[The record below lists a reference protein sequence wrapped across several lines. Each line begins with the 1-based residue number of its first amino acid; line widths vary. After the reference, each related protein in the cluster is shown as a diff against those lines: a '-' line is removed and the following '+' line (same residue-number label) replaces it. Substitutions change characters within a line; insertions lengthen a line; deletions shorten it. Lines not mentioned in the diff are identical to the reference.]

1 MKQLSRII
9 KKDNML
15 YPQSNKFRST
25 TSLNGIWNYKLVED
39 DYIPLNKAEKTFP
52 MAVPASINDIVTDKR
67 IAEYAGKVLFET
79 EFSLPQEKDKIYR
92 LRIGSASHKCEI
104 YLNGAKIGDGI
115 NGHLPIDLPLEN
127 LKDENRLSV
136 IIDNRLD
143 FHTLPMGMLKEGN
156 VFREATAN
164 AGFFIMD
171 EPEKHPK
178 YKQVINHDF
187 YNFTGIHRD
196 VIVYGINKCAFSDIT
211 VKTIVGGD
219 YNKISV
225 KLDFFNDDLKLD
237 DIKIK
242 ISREEKAVVE
252 KELKISD
259 LQNCETALNIENP
272 ELWSPESPV
281 LYKLTVES
289 SADKYSLMF
298 GIRKVSYDEKGLY
311 LNDKPVY
318 LKGFGMH
325 EDFFISGKGINSAVN
340 VRNFELLK
348 WINANS
354 FRTSHYPYAEEIY
367 DLADR
372 YGILVIDEVSAV
384 GVNHWPDYTFGE
396 GRADEKTLALHKEL
410 LSLLWERDKNHP
422 SVIMISVANEAATY
436 EDKARDYFK
445 EVVAHTRTLTDLPI
459 TSPEET
465 KFNEDNKCADLFDFI
480 SLNRYYGWYD
490 ETGNIGAIEPL
501 YKADLGQYYEKF
513 HKPIIVTEF
522 GADTVE
528 GIHSLYSMAFSE
540 EYQCEYLTECCR
552 VFDNMPYVVGEHVW
566 NFADFKTKEGTLR
579 VRGNRKGVFT
589 KEREPKAAAFLL
601 KKRWGKDIKK

>member
-1 MKQLSRII
+1 
-9 KKDNML
+9 ML

-67 IAEYAGKVLFET
+67 IAEYVGKVLFET

-115 NGHLPIDLPLEN
+115 HGHLPIDLPLEN

-156 VFREATAN
+156 SFRETTAN
-164 AGFFIMD
+164 TNFFIID

-211 VKTIVGGD
+211 VKTVVGGD

-242 ISREEKAVVE
+242 ISRDEKAVVE

-289 SADKYSLMF
+289 STDKYSLMF

-325 EDFFISGKGINSAVN
+325 EDFFILGKGINSAVN

-372 YGILVIDEVSAV
+372 YGILVIDEVPAV

-445 EVVAHTRTLTDLPI
+445 KVVAHTRALTDLPI

-490 ETGNIGAIEPL
+490 EIGNIGAIEPL

-601 KKRWGKDIKK
+601 KKRWEKDIKK

>member
-1 MKQLSRII
+1 
-9 KKDNML
+9 ML

-67 IAEYAGKVLFET
+67 IAEYVGKVLFET

-156 VFREATAN
+156 SFRETTAN
-164 AGFFIMD
+164 TNFFIID

-211 VKTIVGGD
+211 VKTVVGGD

-242 ISREEKAVVE
+242 ISRDEKAVVE

-289 SADKYSLMF
+289 STDKYSLMF

-325 EDFFISGKGINSAVN
+325 EDFFILGKGINSAVN

-372 YGILVIDEVSAV
+372 YGILVIDEVPAV

-445 EVVAHTRTLTDLPI
+445 KVVAHTRALTDLPI

-490 ETGNIGAIEPL
+490 EIGNIGAIEPL

-601 KKRWGKDIKK
+601 KKRWEKDIKK

>member
-1 MKQLSRII
+1 
-9 KKDNML
+9 ML

-67 IAEYAGKVLFET
+67 VAEYAGKVLFET
-79 EFSLPQEKDKIYR
+79 EFSLPQEKDKNYR

-104 YLNGAKIGDGI
+104 YLNGAKIGNGI

-143 FHTLPMGMLKEGN
+143 FHTLPMGMLKKGN
-156 VFREATAN
+156 SFRETTAN
-164 AGFFIMD
+164 ANFFIMD

-211 VKTIVGGD
+211 VKTVVGGD

-237 DIKIK
+237 VIKIK
-242 ISREEKAVVE
+242 ISRDEKAVVE
-252 KELKISD
+252 KDLKISD

-289 SADKYSLMF
+289 STDKYSLMF

-311 LNDKPVY
+311 LNDKSVY

-372 YGILVIDEVSAV
+372 YGILVIDEVPAV

-445 EVVAHTRTLTDLPI
+445 EVVAHTRALTDLPI

-501 YKADLGQYYEKF
+501 YKADLGRYYEKF

-528 GIHSLYSMAFSE
+528 GVHSLYSMAFSE

-601 KKRWGKDIKK
+601 KKRWEKDIKK

>member
-1 MKQLSRII
+1 
-9 KKDNML
+9 ML

-156 VFREATAN
+156 SFRETTAN
-164 AGFFIMD
+164 TNFFIID

-211 VKTIVGGD
+211 VKTVVGGD

-242 ISREEKAVVE
+242 ISRDEKAVVE

-289 SADKYSLMF
+289 STDKYSLMF

-325 EDFFISGKGINSAVN
+325 EDFFILGKGINSAVN

-372 YGILVIDEVSAV
+372 YGILVIDEVPAV

-445 EVVAHTRTLTDLPI
+445 KVVAHTRALTDLPI

-490 ETGNIGAIEPL
+490 EIGNIGAIEPL

-601 KKRWGKDIKK
+601 KKRWEKDIKK

>member
-1 MKQLSRII
+1 
-9 KKDNML
+9 ML

-79 EFSLPQEKDKIYR
+79 EFSLPQEKDKNYR

-156 VFREATAN
+156 SFRETTAN
-164 AGFFIMD
+164 ASFFIMD

-211 VKTIVGGD
+211 VKTVVGGD

-225 KLDFFNDDLKLD
+225 KLDFFNDDLNLD

-242 ISREEKAVVE
+242 ISRDEKAVVE

-259 LQNCETALNIENP
+259 LQNRETALNIENP

-372 YGILVIDEVSAV
+372 YGILVIDEVPAV

-445 EVVAHTRTLTDLPI
+445 EVVAHTRALTDLPI

-490 ETGNIGAIEPL
+490 EIGNIGAIEPL
-501 YKADLGQYYEKF
+501 YKADLGRYHEKF

-601 KKRWGKDIKK
+601 KKRWEKDIKK

>member
-1 MKQLSRII
+1 
-9 KKDNML
+9 ML

-39 DYIPLNKAEKTFP
+39 DYIPLNKVEKTFP

-67 IAEYAGKVLFET
+67 IADYVGKVLFET

-143 FHTLPMGMLKEGN
+143 FHTLPMWMLKEGN
-156 VFREATAN
+156 SFRETTAN
-164 AGFFIMD
+164 ANFFIMD

-196 VIVYGINKCAFSDIT
+196 VIVYGINKRAFSDIT
-211 VKTIVGGD
+211 VKTVVGGD

-225 KLDFFNDDLKLD
+225 KLDFFNDDLELD

-242 ISREEKAVVE
+242 ISRDEKAVVE

-289 SADKYSLMF
+289 STDKYSLMF

-372 YGILVIDEVSAV
+372 YGILVIDEVPAV

-445 EVVAHTRTLTDLPI
+445 EVVAHTRALTDLPI

-501 YKADLGQYYEKF
+501 YKADLGQYHEKF
-513 HKPIIVTEF
+513 HKPIIATEF

-601 KKRWGKDIKK
+601 KKRWEKDIKK

>member
-1 MKQLSRII
+1 
-9 KKDNML
+9 ML

-67 IAEYAGKVLFET
+67 IAEYVGKVLFET

-156 VFREATAN
+156 SFRETTAN
-164 AGFFIMD
+164 TNFFIID

-211 VKTIVGGD
+211 VKTVVGGD

-242 ISREEKAVVE
+242 ISRDEKAVVE

-289 SADKYSLMF
+289 STDKYSLMF

-325 EDFFISGKGINSAVN
+325 EDFFILGKGINSAVN

-372 YGILVIDEVSAV
+372 YGILVIDEVPAV

-445 EVVAHTRTLTDLPI
+445 KVVAHTRALTDLPI

-490 ETGNIGAIEPL
+490 EIGNIGAIEPL

-601 KKRWGKDIKK
+601 KKRWENDIKK

>member
-1 MKQLSRII
+1 
-9 KKDNML
+9 ML

-25 TSLNGIWNYKLVED
+25 TSFNGIWNYKLVED

-67 IAEYAGKVLFET
+67 IADYVGKVLFET

-143 FHTLPMGMLKEGN
+143 FHTLPMWMLKEGN
-156 VFREATAN
+156 SFRETTAN
-164 AGFFIMD
+164 ANFFIMD

-196 VIVYGINKCAFSDIT
+196 VIVYGINKRAFSDIT
-211 VKTIVGGD
+211 VKTVVGGD

-225 KLDFFNDDLKLD
+225 KLDFFNDDLELD

-242 ISREEKAVVE
+242 ISRDEKAVVE

-289 SADKYSLMF
+289 STDKYSLMF

-372 YGILVIDEVSAV
+372 YGILVIDEVPAV

-445 EVVAHTRTLTDLPI
+445 EVVAHTRALTDLPI

-501 YKADLGQYYEKF
+501 YKADLGQYHEKF
-513 HKPIIVTEF
+513 HKPIIATEF

-601 KKRWGKDIKK
+601 KKRWEKDIKK

>member
-1 MKQLSRII
+1 
-9 KKDNML
+9 ML

-156 VFREATAN
+156 SFRETTAKAN
-164 AGFFIMD
+164 FFIMD

-187 YNFTGIHRD
+187 YNFTGIHRN

-211 VKTIVGGD
+211 VKTVVGGD

-242 ISREEKAVVE
+242 ISRDEKAVVE

-259 LQNCETALNIENP
+259 LQNRETALNIENS

-318 LKGFGMH
+318 LKDFGMH

-372 YGILVIDEVSAV
+372 YGILVIDEVPAV

-422 SVIMISVANEAATY
+422 SVIMISVTNEAATY

-528 GIHSLYSMAFSE
+528 GVHLLYSMAFSE

-601 KKRWGKDIKK
+601 KKRWEKDIKK

>member
-1 MKQLSRII
+1 
-9 KKDNML
+9 ML

-67 IAEYAGKVLFET
+67 IAEYVGKVLFET

-156 VFREATAN
+156 SFRETTAN
-164 AGFFIMD
+164 TNFFIID

-211 VKTIVGGD
+211 VKTVVGGD

-242 ISREEKAVVE
+242 ISRDEKAVVE

-272 ELWSPESPV
+272 ELWLPESPV

-289 SADKYSLMF
+289 STDKYSLMF

-325 EDFFISGKGINSAVN
+325 EDFFILGKGINSAVN

-372 YGILVIDEVSAV
+372 YGILVIDEVPAV

-445 EVVAHTRTLTDLPI
+445 KVVAHTRALTDLPI

-490 ETGNIGAIEPL
+490 EIGNIGAIEPL

-601 KKRWGKDIKK
+601 KKRWEKDIKK